1 MRYCVK
7 LSEQTK
13 QYGFEIKYLETSTK
27 IGLNVKEAFESLARV
42 YLGYVAREKKVPY
55 IYNY

>member
-13 QYGFEIKYLETSTK
+13 QYGFEIKYLETSAKT
-27 IGLNVKEAFESLARV
+27 GLNVKEAFESLARV
-42 YLGYVAREKKVPY
+42 YLNYVEHEKKVPLV
-55 IYNY
+55 YNY